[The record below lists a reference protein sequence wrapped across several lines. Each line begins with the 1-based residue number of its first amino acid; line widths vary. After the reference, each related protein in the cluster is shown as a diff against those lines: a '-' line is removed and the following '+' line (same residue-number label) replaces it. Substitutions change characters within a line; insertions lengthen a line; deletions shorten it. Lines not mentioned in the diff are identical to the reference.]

1 MKYRVLQCILQV
13 QQNIRERGV
22 LTDSDMKENLRI
34 PVGPQEGLER
44 MNQIWLAQKSKEGQ
58 QCFKEVWEQWQR
70 GGRKVH
76 EETVQRNE
84 GWTWAAGFFCFVG
97 CWKTDL
103 ATNLQSLVMKNSCI
117 FLNKEG
123 MLGKSLCAQVCNIY
137 VYMNMYYVNMY
148 AYYVYGVYNS
158 NVYIYNIH
166 IFIVCF

>member
-76 EETVQRNE
+76 EETVSSEKWRVNLSSWVFLFCRMLKDRLSNQSTIPGNE
-84 GWTWAAGFFCFVG
+84 EFLYIFEQGGNVG
-97 CWKTDL
+97 KKPMCT
-103 ATNLQSLVMKNSCI
+103 SM
-117 FLNKEG
+117 
-123 MLGKSLCAQVCNIY
+123 
-137 VYMNMYYVNMY
+137 
-148 AYYVYGVYNS
+148 
-158 NVYIYNIH
+158 
-166 IFIVCF
+166 